1 MPMQMNLWEIK
12 SDALQE
18 IKTTSLDVEER
29 LEKGENN
36 IQSIFI
42 KTTMGPPIKVK

>member
-1 MPMQMNLWEIK
+1 MEENTIK
-12 SDALQE
+12 ENALA
-18 IKTTSLDVEER
+18 IIRSIEER